1 MTPCS
6 KGSDR
11 ALKRVRAI
19 AAALFGALLLAPSV
33 VPAQKKAPDKPEVV
47 KLTLKGVHVVKQ
59 DDLLQSISTSQSH
72 CNSLVL
78 KPACWITKSKFV
90 YSREY
95 LDHDELKRDVLRMRV
110 FYWKRG
116 YRDTEVD
123 TAVVVRGPHKVAVTL
138 TVHEGP
144 PTMVT
149 NVAVNQ
155 ETPLLNAKEIG
166 KRVVIGAHS
175 PLNLIR
181 VDSSRVFLEQSLWD
195 KGYADAQVDTNV
207 VVDDSARTA
216 QVSFTLNPKWKT
228 TVEDIVISGNK
239 GVSARTIK
247 KSLTFSIGDVFRR
260 SDLLRSQRALYESNL
275 FKRAAIEPRP
285 SIDPFTPDSA
295 KIIVVTVT
303 ESPPREARL
312 SAGFNTVDFFQVE
325 GRFTHYN
332 WGGGARHL
340 DVQGAVGNLFS
351 SSLNGR
357 GIFKNASSVV
367 TSDLSRYFAPTYTAS
382 IDLRQPWFGSPHNE
396 IALGLFAHRRSA
408 PGIYVDRG
416 YGTSATFTRELIEG
430 GPASANYRFE
440 ISRVDAGDVYFC
452 VNYGV
457 CDSPTLDALRKNQRL
472 SPLSLSATVDR
483 TNDPF
488 SPNHGYRATFGAEHA
503 SAFTLSD
510 FRYNRATVDAAA
522 FKQIRKR
529 GVIGGHLLIGWVNAL
544 GSTASAVGVSNSSD
558 ENILHPRKRF
568 YAGGSHSVRG
578 FGENQLG
585 PRVLTIPA
593 EKLQSHDS
601 LNTPCR
607 TGADITKCDPNAL
620 KLATRDFD
628 PRPLG
633 GNVVLE
639 GSIEARFPVWRAL
652 IGAVFVDAG
661 VVTQKINKDLPR
673 RRGAIT
679 PGFGV
684 RYQSPV
690 GPIRADIG
698 INPGTTETLP
708 VVTETIVNGQ
718 RKLVTLDKR
727 RVYDPGKKIFD
738 RLVLHL
744 SIGEA
749 F

>member
-1 MTPCS
+1 M
-6 KGSDR
+6 R
-11 ALKRVRAI
+11 L
-19 AAALFGALLLAPSV
+19 AAAVVAGALLFAPAGAR
-33 VPAQKKAPDKPEVV
+33 AQNKQPENPEIV
-47 KLTLKGVHVVKQ
+47 KLTVKGVHVVKLEE
-59 DDLLQSISTSQSH
+59 LLQSISTSQSS
-72 CNSLVL
+72 CNSVIL
-78 KPACWITKSKFV
+78 KPVCWITKSKFV
-90 YSREY
+90 YSKQY

-116 YRDTEVD
+116 YRDAQVD
-123 TAVVVRGPHKVAVTL
+123 TAVIPKSPHKVAVTL
-138 TVHEGP
+138 TVHEGA
-144 PTMVT
+144 PTMVSK
-149 NVAVNQ
+149 VIVDQ
-155 ETPLLNAKEIG
+155 ETPLLKEKEIA
-166 KRVVIGAHS
+166 KRVVLGANS

-181 VDSSRVFLEQSLWD
+181 LDSSRVFLQQSLFD
-195 KGYADAQVDTNV
+195 KGYADAVVDTAV
-207 VVDDSARTA
+207 AVDDSARTA
-216 QVSFTLNPKWKT
+216 LVTLTLDPKWKT
-228 TVEDIVISGNK
+228 TVEDIVISGNE

-247 KSLTFSIGDVFRR
+247 KSLTFKKGDIFRR
-260 SDLLRSQRALYESNL
+260 SEMLRSQRALYESNL
-275 FKRAAIEPRP
+275 FKRASIEPRP
-285 SIDPFTPDSA
+285 PIDPFTPDSA
-295 KIIVVTVT
+295 KIVVVTVT

-312 SAGFNTVDFFQVE
+312 SAGFNTVDFVQVE

-332 WGGGARHL
+332 WGGGGRHL
-340 DVQGAVGNLFS
+340 DLQAAVGNLLS

-357 GIFKNASSVV
+357 GIFKNASTVV
-367 TSDLSRYFAPTYTAS
+367 TSDRSRYFAPTYTAS
-382 IDLRQPWFGSPHNE
+382 IDVHQPWFGSPHNE
-396 IALGLFAHRRSA
+396 IALGLFTHRRSA

-416 YGTSATFTRELIEG
+416 YGTSATFTRELIDG

-457 CDSPTLDALRKNQRL
+457 CDTPTLGALRKNQRL
-472 SPLSLSATVDR
+472 SPLSLSASVDK

-488 SPNHGYRATFGAEHA
+488 SPNRGYRANFGAEHA

-510 FRYNRATVDAAA
+510 FRYNRATGEAAA
-522 FKQIRKR
+522 FKQVRKR
-529 GVIGGHLLIGWVNAL
+529 GALGAHILVGFVNSL
-544 GSTASAVGVSNSSD
+544 GSTAGALGVSAGDN

-593 EKLQSHDS
+593 QTLQKHDS
-601 LNTPCR
+601 LNAPCFSG
-607 TGADITKCDPNAL
+607 TDVSKCDPNAA

-639 GSIEARFPVWRAL
+639 GSVEARFPVWRAL
-652 IGAVFVDAG
+652 SGAAFIDAG

-673 RRGAIT
+673 RRGAVT
-679 PGFGV
+679 PGIGV
-684 RYQSPV
+684 RYLSPV

-698 INPGTTETLP
+698 LNPGTTENLP
-708 VVTETIVNGQ
+708 VVTEQMIGGV

-727 RVYDPGKKIFD
+727 RVYSPGKKIFD

>member
-1 MTPCS
+1 
-6 KGSDR
+6 
-11 ALKRVRAI
+11 VRSAAVVIIAGAI
-19 AAALFGALLLAPSV
+19 FFAPATTRSQNKQ
-33 VPAQKKAPDKPEVV
+33 PEKPEVV
-47 KLTLKGVHVVKQ
+47 RLTVKGVRVVKM
-59 DDLLQSISTSQSH
+59 DDLLQSISTTQSH
-72 CNSLVL
+72 CNSVIL
-78 KPACWITKSKFV
+78 KPVCWITKSHFV

-95 LDHDELKRDVLRMRV
+95 LDHAELKRDLLRMRV

-116 YRDTEVD
+116 YREADVD
-123 TAVVVRGPHKVAVTL
+123 TAVIPRGPHSVAVTL
-138 TVHEGP
+138 TVREGP
-144 PTMVT
+144 PTMVK
-149 NVAVNQ
+149 NVVVSQ
-155 ETPLLNAKEIG
+155 ETKLLAEKEIN
-166 KRVVIGAHS
+166 KRVVLGPNS
-175 PLNLIR
+175 PLNMIR
-181 VDSSRVFLEQSLWD
+181 LDSSRVFLQHSLWD
-195 KGYADAQVDTNV
+195 RGYADAEVDTSV
-207 VVDDSARTA
+207 VVDEAARTA
-216 QVSFTLNPKWKT
+216 VVSFTLNPKWKT
-228 TVEDIVISGNK
+228 TVEDIVISGNE

-247 KSLTFSIGDVFRR
+247 KSLTFSKGDVFRR
-260 SDLLRSQRALYESNL
+260 SELLRSQRALYESNL
-275 FKRAAIEPRP
+275 FKRASIEPRP
-285 SIDPFTPDSA
+285 PIDPFTPDSA
-295 KIIVVTVT
+295 KIIVVDVT

-340 DVQGAVGNLFS
+340 DLQMAVGNLIA

-357 GIFKNASSVV
+357 GIFKTASTVV
-367 TSDLSRYFAPTYTAS
+367 TCDRSRYFAPTYTAS
-382 IDLRQPWFGSPHNE
+382 IDVHQPWFGSPHNE
-396 IALGLFAHRRSA
+396 IALSLFTHRRSA

-457 CDSPTLDALRKNQRL
+457 CDNSTLDALRKNQRL

-488 SPNHGYRATFGAEHA
+488 SPNRGYRASFGAEHA

-510 FRYNRATVDAAA
+510 FRYNRATGEAAV
-522 FKQIRKR
+522 FKQVRKR
-529 GVIGGHLLIGWVNAL
+529 GAIGAHILLGWVNAL
-544 GSTASAVGVSNSSD
+544 GSTASAVGVSSNSS

-593 EKLQSHDS
+593 QTLQKHDS
-601 LNTPCR
+601 LNAPCN
-607 TGADITKCDPNAL
+607 TGTDLTKCDPNAP

-639 GSIEARFPVWRAL
+639 GSIEARFPIWRAL
-652 IGAVFVDAG
+652 SGAAFVDGG
-661 VVTQKINKDLPR
+661 VVTQKISKDLPR
-673 RRGAIT
+673 RKGAIT

-684 RYQSPV
+684 RYLSPV

-698 INPGTTETLP
+698 INPGKTEDLP
-708 VVTETIVNGQ
+708 VVTEQLVGGE
-718 RKLVTLDKR
+718 RKLVTLEKR
-727 RVYDPGKKIFD
+727 RVYTPGKKIFD

>member
-1 MTPCS
+1 M
-6 KGSDR
+6 R
-11 ALKRVRAI
+11 AG
-19 AAALFGALLLAPSV
+19 AAAVIACAILLAPASSL
-33 VPAQKKAPDKPEVV
+33 AQKRAPEKPEVV
-47 KLTLKGVHVVKQ
+47 KLTLKGVHVVHK
-59 DDLLQSISTSQSH
+59 DDLLQSISTSASH
-72 CNSLVL
+72 CNSLIL
-78 KPACWITKSKFV
+78 KPLCWVTKSKFV
-90 YSREY
+90 YTKEY
-95 LDHDELKRDVLRMRV
+95 LDSDELKRDVLRMRV

-116 YRDTEVD
+116 YREAEVD
-123 TAVVVRGPHKVAVTL
+123 TAVIPISPHKVAVTL
-138 TVHEGP
+138 TVHEGA

-149 NVAVNQ
+149 NVTINQ
-155 ETPLLNAKEIG
+155 ENPVLKDKEIG
-166 KRVVIGAHS
+166 KRVVIGANS
-175 PLNLIR
+175 PLNMIR

-195 KGYADAQVDTNV
+195 KGYADAQVDTTLAVNAE
-207 VVDDSARTA
+207 ARTA
-216 QVSFTLNPKWKT
+216 TVTFTLHPKWKT

-239 GVSARTIK
+239 GVSDRTIK
-247 KSLTFSIGDVFRR
+247 KSLTFSKGDIFRR
-260 SDLLRSQRALYESNL
+260 SEMLRSQRALYESNL

-285 SIDPFTPDSA
+285 PLDPFVPDSA
-295 KIIVVTVT
+295 KIVVVTVT

-325 GRFTHYN
+325 GRFSHYN

-340 DVQGAVGNLFS
+340 DIQAAVGNLLS
-351 SSLNGR
+351 GSLNGR
-357 GIFKNASSVV
+357 GIFKNVSNVV
-367 TSDLSRYFAPTYTAS
+367 TSDRSRYFAPTYTAS
-382 IDLRQPWFGSPHNE
+382 IDMRQPWFGSPHNE
-396 IALGLFAHRRSA
+396 IALSLFTHRRSA

-416 YGTSATFTRELIEG
+416 YGTSATFTRDLTEG
-430 GPASANYRFE
+430 APASANYRFE

-457 CDSPTLDALRKNQRL
+457 CDTPTLDALRKNQRL
-472 SPLSLSATVDR
+472 SPLSLSATIDR

-488 SPNHGYRATFGAEHA
+488 SPNRGFRANFGAEHA
-503 SAFTLSD
+503 SAFTMSD
-510 FRYNRATVDAAA
+510 FRYNRITGEGAA

-529 GVIGGHLLIGWVNAL
+529 GAIGVHALAGFVNSL
-544 GSTASAVGVSNSSD
+544 GSTASAVGVSSSTD

-585 PRVLTIPA
+585 PRVLTIPL
-593 EKLQSHDS
+593 KTLQTHDS
-601 LNTPCR
+601 LNAPCAS
-607 TGADITKCDPNAL
+607 GADVTKCDPNAA

-652 IGAVFVDAG
+652 SGAVFLDGG
-661 VVTQKINKDLPR
+661 VVTQKINKALPR
-673 RRGAIT
+673 RRGAVT

-684 RYQSPV
+684 RYLSPV

-698 INPGTTETLP
+698 INPGTTEYLP
-708 VVTETIVNGQ
+708 VVTETLVNGE

-727 RVYDPGKKIFD
+727 RAYSPGKKILD

>member
-1 MTPCS
+1 MTLCS
-6 KGSDR
+6 KDSDR
-11 ALKRVRAI
+11 ALTTVRALS
-19 AAALFGALLLAPSV
+19 AALFGALLLAPS
-33 VPAQKKAPDKPEVV
+33 PASAQNKAPDKPEVV

-59 DDLLQSISTSQSH
+59 DDLLHSISTSQSH

-78 KPACWITKSKFV
+78 KPVCLITKSKFV
-90 YSREY
+90 FSKEY

-123 TAVVVRGPHKVAVTL
+123 TAVIARGAHKVAVTL

-149 NVAVNQ
+149 NVTVHQ
-155 ETPLLNAKEIG
+155 ETQLLKEKEIG
-166 KRVVIGAHS
+166 KRVVIGANS

-181 VDSSRVFLEQSLWD
+181 LDSSRVFLQQSLWD
-195 KGYADAQVDTNV
+195 KGYADAVVDTAV

-216 QVSFTLNPKWKT
+216 QVTFTLDPKWKT

-275 FKRAAIEPRP
+275 FKRASIEPRP
-285 SIDPFTPDSA
+285 AIDPFTPDSA
-295 KIIVVTVT
+295 KIIVVEVT

-312 SAGFNTVDFFQVE
+312 SAGFNTVDFFQME

-340 DVQGAVGNLFS
+340 DVQGAVGNLFA

-357 GIFKNASSVV
+357 GIFKNASAVV
-367 TSDLSRYFAPTYTAS
+367 TSNRSRYFAPTYTAS

-396 IALGLFAHRRSA
+396 IALGLFTHRRSA

-416 YGTSATFTRELIEG
+416 YGTSATFTRELIDG

-457 CDSPTLDALRKNQRL
+457 CDSPTLNALRKNQRL

-510 FRYNRATVDAAA
+510 FRYNRATGDAAA

-529 GVIGGHLLIGWVNAL
+529 GVIGGHFLIGWVNAL
-544 GSTASAVGVSNSSD
+544 GSTASAVGVSSTD
-558 ENILHPRKRF
+558 DNILHPRKRF

-601 LNTPCR
+601 LNIPCVS
-607 TGADITKCDPNAL
+607 GADITKCNPNAL

-652 IGAVFVDAG
+652 SGAAFVDAG
-661 VVTQKINKDLPR
+661 VVTQKINRDLPR

-708 VVTETIVNGQ
+708 VVTEAIVAGQ

>member
-1 MTPCS
+1 
-6 KGSDR
+6 
-11 ALKRVRAI
+11 
-19 AAALFGALLLAPSV
+19 
-33 VPAQKKAPDKPEVV
+33 
-47 KLTLKGVHVVKQ
+47 
-59 DDLLQSISTSQSH
+59 
-72 CNSLVL
+72 
-78 KPACWITKSKFV
+78 
-90 YSREY
+90 
-95 LDHDELKRDVLRMRV
+95 MRV

-116 YRDTEVD
+116 YRDAEVD
-123 TAVVVRGPHKVAVTL
+123 TTVTPRGAHQVAVTL
-138 TVHEGP
+138 TVREGP
-144 PTMVT
+144 PTMVQ
-149 NVAVNQ
+149 NVIVNQ
-155 ETPLLNAKEIG
+155 ETQLLKEKDIA
-166 KRVVIGAHS
+166 KRVVLGANS

-181 VDSSRVFLEQSLWD
+181 LDSSRVFLQHSLWD
-195 KGYADAQVDTNV
+195 KGYADAEVDTSV
-207 VVDDSARTA
+207 VVNDSARTA
-216 QVSFTLNPKWKT
+216 IVSFTLNPKWKT
-228 TVEDIVISGNK
+228 TVEDIVISGNE

-247 KSLTFSIGDVFRR
+247 KSLTFSKGDVFRR
-260 SDLLRSQRALYESNL
+260 SELLRSQRALYESNL
-275 FKRAAIEPRP
+275 FKRASIEPRP
-285 SIDPFTPDSA
+285 PIDPFTPDSA
-295 KIIVVTVT
+295 KIIVVDVT

-325 GRFTHYN
+325 GRFSHYN

-340 DVQGAVGNLFS
+340 DLQMAVGNLFS

-357 GIFKNASSVV
+357 GIFKNASTVV
-367 TSDLSRYFAPTYTAS
+367 TSDRSRYFAPTYTAS
-382 IDLRQPWFGSPHNE
+382 ADFHQPWFGSPHND
-396 IALGLFAHRRSA
+396 IALSLFTHRRSA

-416 YGTSATFTRELIEG
+416 YGTSATFTRELIES

-457 CDSPTLDALRKNQRL
+457 CDTPTLDALRKNQRL

-488 SPNHGYRATFGAEHA
+488 SPTRGYRANFGAEHA

-510 FRYNRATVDAAA
+510 FRYNRATGEGAA
-522 FKQIRKR
+522 FKQVRKR
-529 GVIGGHLLIGWVNAL
+529 GAIGAHILVGWVNAL
-544 GSTASAVGVSNSSD
+544 GSTASAVGVSSNSS

-568 YAGGSHSVRG
+568 YSGGSHSVRG

-593 EKLQSHDS
+593 QTLQSHDS
-601 LNTPCR
+601 LNAPCK
-607 TGADITKCDPNAL
+607 TGTDLAKCDPNAP

-639 GSIEARFPVWRAL
+639 GSVEARFPIWRAL
-652 IGAVFVDAG
+652 SGAAFVDGG

-673 RRGAIT
+673 RKGAIT

-684 RYQSPV
+684 RYLSPV

-698 INPGTTETLP
+698 VNPGKTEDLP
-708 VVTETIVNGQ
+708 VVTEQLVGGE

-727 RVYDPGKKIFD
+727 RVYTPGKKIFD